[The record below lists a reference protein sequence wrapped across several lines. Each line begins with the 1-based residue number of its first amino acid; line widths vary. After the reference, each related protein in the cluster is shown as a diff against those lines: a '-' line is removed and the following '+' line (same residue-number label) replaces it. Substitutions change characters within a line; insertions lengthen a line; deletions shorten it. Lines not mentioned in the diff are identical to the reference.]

1 MPSIK
6 INGCNYHYDI
16 YGSGTE
22 TILFS
27 HGLLWSGYLFHKQ
40 VAYFK
45 DRYRIVT
52 YDHRGQGRSEATAEG
67 YEMDQ
72 LYEDAVTLIEQLQLG
87 KVHFVGLSM
96 GGFVGMRLAAR
107 RPDLIRSLALTET
120 SAQDEPNVAKYW
132 FLNTIVKW
140 FGINN
145 LVVGPVMKIM
155 FGKKFL
161 NDPQR
166 AAERMEWIGQLKQNK
181 KTITRAVNGVI
192 KRQAAADELNKV
204 TCPTLVVVGTQDIA
218 TTPAKAEFLHS
229 KIPQSK
235 LVYIEGAGHTSCVE
249 EPEQYNTALEQFWNG
264 LE

>member
-1 MPSIK
+1 MPTIP
-6 INGCNYHYDI
+6 INGCNYHYEI
-16 YGSGTE
+16 HGEGEE
-22 TILFS
+22 TILFA

-52 YDHRGQGRSEATAEG
+52 YDHRGQGQTEVTANG
-67 YEMDQ
+67 YDMDQ
-72 LYEDAVTLIEQLQLG
+72 LYEDAVDLIERLELG

-107 RPDLIRSLALTET
+107 RPDLVKSLALTET
-120 SAQDEPNVAKYW
+120 SAQEEPNVVKYW
-132 FLNTIVKW
+132 FLNTIVKL

-155 FGKKFL
+155 FGEKFL

-166 AAERMEWIGQLKQNK
+166 SAERAEWIGQLKQNK

-192 KRQAAADELNKV
+192 NRQGVEDELSRI
-204 TCPTLVVVGTQDIA
+204 TCPTLVVVGTQDKA
-218 TTPAKAEFLHS
+218 TVPAKAEFIHAR
-229 KIPQSK
+229 IPQSR
-235 LVYIEGAGHTSCVE
+235 LVYIEGAGHTSSIE
-249 EPEQYNTALEQFWNG
+249 EPAQYNAALDEFWKEVG
-264 LE
+264 

>member
-16 YGSGTE
+16 YGASEE

-52 YDHRGQGRSEATAEG
+52 YDHRGQGQSEATAEG

-72 LYEDAVTLIEQLQLG
+72 LYEDAVALIEQLQLG

-107 RPDLIRSLALTET
+107 RSDLIRSLALTET
-120 SAQDEPNVAKYW
+120 SAQDEPNVVKYW
-132 FLNTIVKW
+132 FLNTIVKL

-155 FGKKFL
+155 FGEKFL
-161 NDPQR
+161 QDPQR
-166 AAERMEWIGQLKQNK
+166 QAERAEWIGQLKQNK
-181 KTITRAVNGVI
+181 KTITRAVTGVI
-192 KRQAAADELNKV
+192 KRQDAEDELYKI
-204 TCPTLVVVGTQDIA
+204 TCPTIVVVGTQDKA

-235 LVYIEGAGHTSCVE
+235 LVYIEGAGHTSCIE
-249 EPEQYNTALEQFWNG
+249 EPGQYNAALEQFWKT
-264 LE
+264 LT